1 MQNKL
6 KFAGYLTISIIL
18 TLGLSISMQSLLA
31 AWTAPTQNPPGGNP
45 DKPIDESAV
54 GQTKLGNLSVGGN
67 FYVGD
72 GGTNDV
78 LFVDNANGKVG
89 IGTTTPGYNLDVLG
103 SARITGD
110 LHGIN
115 YIYGDFGTIARSTD
129 EWLRLNDGS
138 THTSGVHIPNNLRV
152 NGNVGIGGNP
162 GASKLYVTGGNAWIN
177 GGYLYVMYP
186 KVNGIALAVENKML
200 SGHGVSILS
209 GWNADAPFSTMG
221 LAVSRSLTTGGTQP
235 THILFNDGNT
245 YHKGLAVNGPVYSSG
260 GYLTN
265 TNPSS
270 KNYKTNIKPLE
281 LETGKILDLELKS
294 FTWKD
299 NDMEDFG
306 YIAEEVKEILP
317 GLYRDD
323 GHIAGY
329 QRDKL
334 IFYVIELIK
343 SQQEQ
348 IGNLEEDNKEMKN
361 FLCERYSYENFCD

>member
-1 MQNKL
+1 MQKNKL

-138 THTSGVHIPNNLRV
+138 THANGVYIPNKLRAD
-152 NGNVGIGGNP
+152 GG
-162 GASKLYVTGGNAWIN
+162 LYVSDDEYFYRNSEDFIRTGDHFQSDASVRAPIFYDSNNTGYYVNPAGTSKFNTIN
-177 GGYLYVMYP
+177 LG
-186 KVNGIALAVENKML
+186 
-200 SGHGVSILS
+200 GVSRNS
-209 GWNADAPFSTMG
+209 WP
-221 LAVSRSLTTGGTQP
+221 
-235 THILFNDGNT
+235 
-245 YHKGLAVNGPVYSSG
+245 SG
-260 GYLTN
+260 GGAW
-265 TNPSS
+265 SS
-270 KNYKTNIKPLE
+270 QHNSCYTLY
-281 LETGKILDLELKS
+281 TGAAC
-294 FTWKD
+294 TWY
-299 NDMEDFG
+299 NC
-306 YIAEEVKEILP
+306 A
-317 GLYRDD
+317 
-323 GHIAGY
+323 AGY
-329 QRDKL
+329 VVVGVYPCSGGWGTLRAVRCCK
-334 IFYVIELIK
+334 IK
-343 SQQEQ
+343 
-348 IGNLEEDNKEMKN
+348 
-361 FLCERYSYENFCD
+361 